1 MFFPNNQLLIH
12 IPKTGGT
19 SLEFAISSKYFYDNI
34 NQEKSEKDYQDFINQ
49 NGFQSL
55 DRKKIEEMSYK
66 RFTVN
71 GHFRNLKKGQGGH
84 PHSFIYDYAE
94 FIDINEYKK
103 FVVLRNPYDQV
114 VSLYNQIRRQV
125 EITTLD
131 DFVLCNHKHNIKKYR
146 HYIDQYAFTHI
157 DGSLSVDKVFVFD
170 RYHEAQ
176 DYVEEIF
183 DIEIDRSLR
192 LWETE
197 YSGEKLSESS
207 KRHFEGM
214 YCQSIELYNKYI

>member
-84 PHSFIYDYAE
+84 PHS
-94 FIDINEYKK
+94 
-103 FVVLRNPYDQV
+103 
-114 VSLYNQIRRQV
+114 
-125 EITTLD
+125 
-131 DFVLCNHKHNIKKYR
+131 
-146 HYIDQYAFTHI
+146 
-157 DGSLSVDKVFVFD
+157 
-170 RYHEAQ
+170 
-176 DYVEEIF
+176 
-183 DIEIDRSLR
+183 
-192 LWETE
+192 
-197 YSGEKLSESS
+197 
-207 KRHFEGM
+207 
-214 YCQSIELYNKYI
+214 